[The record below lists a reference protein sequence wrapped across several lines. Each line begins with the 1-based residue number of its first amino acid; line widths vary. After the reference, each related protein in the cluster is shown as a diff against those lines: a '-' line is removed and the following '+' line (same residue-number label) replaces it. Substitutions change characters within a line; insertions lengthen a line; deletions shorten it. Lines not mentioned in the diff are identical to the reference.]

1 MWTPVEGA
9 TVTAGHSAEH
19 ASAPRTAAKTPA
31 LFISS
36 SCGCCQATVWQ
47 QRFCYQA
54 ERETDE
60 RISDK
65 AIEGVKALWKTA
77 CIA

>member
-1 MWTPVEGA
+1 MSWIVKPSYVDPG
-9 TVTAGHSAEH
+9 GGCNGYC
-19 ASAPRTAAKTPA
+19 KK
-31 LFISS
+31 LISS

-54 ERETDE
+54 EREANE

-65 AIEGVKALWKTA
+65 AINGVKALWKTA
-77 CIA
+77 CVA